1 MMKLNGWKRI
11 GIIVS
16 VIWILGA
23 AAYTYDFEIDQAS
36 LPISRTYLSCD
47 SAAKAPTSRDVLDQ
61 VAAGNAGGQTPL
73 PRKAPGSAPEAGT
86 VPVPPGAVSADD
98 TVPIPPGAAPGDSQ
112 RCRRQFEDSL
122 ALAAKNARL
131 GATLAALV
139 PVPLGWGFV
148 YLVLFVFGWVKRGF
162 AQPS

>member
-1 MMKLNGWKRI
+1 MMKLNGWERI

-23 AAYTYDFEIDQAS
+23 AAYTYDSEIEQAS

-47 SAAKAPTSRDVLDQ
+47 SAAKVPTSRDILDQ
-61 VAAGNAGGQTPL
+61 VAAGNTGGNPPL

-98 TVPIPPGAAPGDSQ
+98 TVPLSA
-112 RCRRQFEDSL
+112 RRGSR
-122 ALAAKNARL
+122 RL
-131 GATLAALV
+131 PAM
-139 PVPLGWGFV
+139 P
-148 YLVLFVFGWVKRGF
+148 
-162 AQPS
+162 